1 MKPDELRTA
10 FAELPALAESDDFWT
25 VRRAG
30 LRLNAAREPIEQF
43 LTWPGVVGTMFVAQP
58 EYVEPEWAEL
68 AAADAGRWGRVT
80 ADEYGGAPNTNLI
93 HQAYHLH
100 QWERA
105 SGRNVAALSSI
116 VEVGGGYG
124 ALAVV
129 ARRAGFN
136 GGYTI
141 YDLPEVSLL
150 QRFYLAAQGV
160 AAECLSAPAGPIRA
174 DLFVALF
181 SMSEMSLAQQAP
193 YLDGLQAAHHL
204 IGAQANAWQGEV
216 TSAPLDARFGG
227 GRRVGIDHQTNRY
240 YLIG

>member
-1 MKPDELRTA
+1 MNAAAVRTA
-10 FAELPALAESDDFWT
+10 MADLPPLLENGDFWAT
-25 VRRAG
+25 RQAG
-30 LRLNAAREPIEQF
+30 LRLNALREPIEQF

-58 EYVEPEWAEL
+58 EYVQPEWDEL
-68 AAADAGRWGRVT
+68 QDADAGRWGRVT
-80 ADEYGGAPNTNLI
+80 AGEYGGAPNTNLI

-105 SGRNVAALSSI
+105 SGRNVAALDSI
-116 VEVGGGYG
+116 IEVGGGYG

-129 ARRAGFN
+129 ARRAGFV
-136 GGYTI
+136 GQYTI

-150 QRFYLAAQGV
+150 QRFYLAQMGA
-160 AAECLSAPAGPIRA
+160 AAECLSRPTGPLAA

-193 YLDGLQAAHHL
+193 YLTGLQARHHL
-204 IGAQANAWQGEV
+204 IGAQANGWQGEDTYV
-216 TSAPLDARFGG
+216 ALDERFGG
-227 GRRVGIDHQTNRY
+227 QRMLIDHQTNRY